1 MREKANPQLGGRRL
15 GTNQQTRLRRWDQT
29 RWDQTRWDQIIK
41 ACTRKKQVRKHEVD
55 ARAGVMLLPA
65 IAALLRLKPS
75 HQKRASCY
83 V

>member
-1 MREKANPQLGGRRL
+1 MRQKANPQLGGRTL
-15 GTNQQTRLRRWDQT
+15 GTNQQTRLRRWN
-29 RWDQTRWDQIIK
+29 QIIK

-55 ARAGVMLLPA
+55 TRAGVMLLPA

>member
-1 MREKANPQLGGRRL
+1 MRQKANPQLGGRTL
-15 GTNQQTRLRRWDQT
+15 GANQQTRLRY
-29 RWDQTRWDQIIK
+29 RWDQIIK
-41 ACTRKKQVRKHEVD
+41 ACTRKRQVRKHEVD
-55 ARAGVMLLPA
+55 TRAGVMLLPA

>member
-1 MREKANPQLGGRRL
+1 MRQKANPQLGGRTL
-15 GTNQQTRLRRWDQT
+15 GTNQQTRLH

-41 ACTRKKQVRKHEVD
+41 ACTRKKKQVRKHEVD
-55 ARAGVMLLPA
+55 TRAGVMLLPA